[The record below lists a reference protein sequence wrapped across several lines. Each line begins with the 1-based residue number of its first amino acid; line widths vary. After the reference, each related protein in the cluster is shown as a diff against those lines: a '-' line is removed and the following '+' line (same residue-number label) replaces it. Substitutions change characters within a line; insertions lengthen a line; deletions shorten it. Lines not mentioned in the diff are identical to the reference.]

1 MEERPTRKGR
11 GINKTIID
19 GRVQHKSME
28 KQIEDG
34 KKRTRRNRRGEG
46 HGKTK
51 TQRMNESATTR

>member
-34 KKRTRRNRRGEG
+34 KKG
-46 HGKTK
+46 HGEIVGEDTEK
-51 TQRMNESATTR
+51 QRPSG